1 MSFIDTCAGCPY
13 RGLAIGSRGNPA
25 SRIVLVGEA
34 PGANEIDE
42 GMPFVGTA
50 GTKVLWPAVAEA
62 DLNDADLYVVNS
74 VACRPYNPANPSVR
88 APSPGAILACH
99 QRFVDEIGTHPRA
112 VIVALGG
119 TAVRALTGRRAYP
132 VTKTK
137 PGTELPSIWGP
148 VIPTLHPAYVLRRG
162 LGGPEMQ
169 RLVEGLRRARQLAS
183 VQPSGSGG

>member
-1 MSFIDTCAGCPY
+1 MTFIDPCPGCPY
-13 RGLAIGSRGNPA
+13 QGLAIGSRGNPA
-25 SRIVLVGEA
+25 TRIVLVGEA
-34 PGANEIDE
+34 PGATEIDE

-62 DLNDADLYVVNS
+62 DLNEADLYVVNS

-88 APSPGAILACH
+88 APSLDAILACH
-99 QRFVDEIGTHPRA
+99 QRFVDDFGTHPRA
-112 VIVALGG
+112 VIVALGA
-119 TAVRALTGRRAYP
+119 TAVRALTGRRAFP
-132 VTKTK
+132 VTKVE

-162 LGGPEMQ
+162 LDGRERQ
-169 RLVEGLRRARQLAS
+169 RLVGDLRHARQLAS